1 MPDPG
6 LDISSLMGALK
17 AIITKNETELD
28 AVIAKLEEVKRQL
41 ADSEMEA
48 QRLAAKRLKH
58 NAHLRELSEKT
69 EVAKEVLDKL
79 MLQTAEQEQYH
90 DQIRASVEALKEPLI
105 V

>member
-1 MPDPG
+1 MSDID

-17 AIITKNETELD
+17 ALITKNETEFD
-28 AVIAKLEEVKRQL
+28 AVIAKLEELKRQL

-58 NAHLRELSEKT
+58 NAHLRELSEKA
-69 EVAKEVLDKL
+69 EAANEALDEL
-79 MLQTAEQEQYH
+79 VQQTDEQEQYH
-90 DQIRASVEALKEPLI
+90 DQIRASIEALKEPLI

>member
-1 MPDPG
+1 MSYTD

-17 AIITKNETELD
+17 ALITKNETELD

-58 NAHLRELSEKT
+58 DAHLRELSEKT
-69 EVAKEVLDKL
+69 EAAKEALDKL

-90 DQIRASVEALKEPLI
+90 DQIHASVEALRPLI

>member
-1 MPDPG
+1 MSDFS
-6 LDISSLMGALK
+6 LDNSSLIGALK
-17 AIITKNETELD
+17 AQIARTVSELD

-41 ADSEMEA
+41 ADSEMEP

-69 EVAKEVLDKL
+69 EAAKEALDKL
-79 MLQTAEQEQYH
+79 MLQTAEQERYH